1 MSAEDSHN
9 TNLAIADTD
18 DLERDIGDE
27 VTPPSPP
34 SPSHQVKA
42 GCKGTVMKAGMN
54 SNLQPLPRFTKQLTW
69 IMPLGWF

>member
-27 VTPPSPP
+27 VNSPP
-34 SPSHQVKA
+34 TPHQAKA
-42 GCKGTVMKAGMN
+42 GCKRTVMEAGMN
-54 SNLQPLPRFTKQLTW
+54 SNPQPLPRFTKQLTW